1 MTRPE
6 ERPRGAAGTCPA
18 AVVWDLDGTL
28 AESAPDL
35 ATALNSLLD
44 DAGLDPHPVEQVRLM
59 IGHGVAVLIER
70 GFRAAGSP
78 LSEPERDALVPE
90 FMTRYT
96 ACATDNTY
104 LVPGAR
110 YALERLARAGVR
122 QGLCTNKPEAVT
134 RQITDAL
141 DVTKYFG
148 AIIGGDS
155 TPGRKPDP
163 LPLQA
168 CLELLGVNP
177 AEAVMVGDSGADV
190 GAARAAGVYVILVP
204 DGYTGDPPEK
214 LGADLVVAAVAEV
227 PSRLPSGEPGAA
239 VA

>member
-1 MTRPE
+1 MKRAE
-6 ERPRGAAGTCPA
+6 ENPHGAAGNYPA

-28 AESAPDL
+28 TESAPDL
-35 ATALNSLLD
+35 ATALNALLTE
-44 DAGLDPHPVEQVRLM
+44 AGLEPHPVERVRLM

-70 GFRAAGSP
+70 GFKAAGAP
-78 LSEPERDALVPE
+78 LSAEARDALVPD
-90 FMTRYT
+90 FMARYT

-110 YALERLARAGVR
+110 YALERLARAGIR

-134 RQITDAL
+134 RQILDAL
-141 DVTKYFG
+141 GATRYFG

-163 LPLQA
+163 VPLQA
-168 CLELLGVNP
+168 CLDRLGVT
-177 AEAVMVGDSGADV
+177 AGETVMVGDSAADV
-190 GAARAAGVYVILVP
+190 GAARAAGVYVVIVP
-204 DGYTGDPPEK
+204 DGYTGEPAES
-214 LGADLVVAAVAEV
+214 LGADLVVGAVAEV
-227 PSRLPSGEPGAA
+227 PSRLPMRDTGAA